1 MLSTES
7 DGEGVLIERGVSRDV
22 PSDGEDIAPSP
33 YVLNFKICLPSQ
45 TNFKCLI
52 CDVRYTTLASLR
64 RHVKTSHG
72 LYKLKEIFVC
82 DDCGKKTDTLKAFNA
97 HHHKAE
103 HGTAQ
108 ATTNTEGA
116 FRCKYCPL
124 CFFSKKSHGQ
134 HVRNSHMDEACVERA
149 AANNDGKRR
158 LWDSDEIV
166 KFKVALKRLG
176 PSSNVEIAK
185 AICTR
190 TCKQVGVFKHA
201 FLLKNP
207 TWLVDN
213 NATQDVNASPPS
225 QPSSPGL
232 HTLPPA
238 ANHTGPDSNSNLNL
252 TATSPLSSPSPYVY
266 VSSAAQLPLSSP
278 SPHLNVSHPS
288 VFSTPPNSSG
298 VSSAVHLPFSSP
310 PPHLNVSL
318 TDEVSDV
325 ASAFNAPG
333 SCILSPQRALSATPV
348 ASPSL
353 QLRIACTDAP
363 VISPNAGASVD
374 CPRSRNTLSVTAQ
387 PFVPT
392 LILPSVS
399 SPAPVQPV
407 TPLPPC
413 VSSIPQP
420 YYHPSA
426 ECNTPEAQVNSTL
439 REPFLNDVHRFT
451 TRPLDAAA
459 WCEFEQV
466 LLHWVTQIQMA
477 TDTRQPTSASMH
489 TATRQYASRRRRRLR
504 ATTQSSPSIP
514 VAPDTILPTISEPL
528 TTETAPSQHNLPQ
541 SISQR
546 SGRHRLAEQY
556 RAFQRLYR
564 QNPGACMK
572 NILNDKPPCY
582 CAILDEELTVHFTT
596 SYAAAVPLPP
606 TPNWLL
612 LREPS
617 ADIMGSIIT
626 PHEVQMQLKRAKRS
640 APGSDGITY
649 ATWKWVDPLGAILAT
664 IFDICR
670 QAKQIPADWK
680 KSTVMLIHKGGDE
693 SSVRNWRPISLQ
705 KTIYKLYSALIARR
719 IADWAISNSAFSPA
733 QKGFLPFDGCAE
745 QNFIIRSVL
754 TNSRRAKKDLMLA
767 WLDLRDAFGSV
778 PHELL
783 ILMMRRLGLDNDT
796 TDIVRDIY
804 SGSTIA
810 VRTGKSSYTAD
821 IPQARG
827 VKQGCPLS
835 PILFNIA
842 LEGLLQLL
850 ADSGL
855 GYPISPLSGLCG

>member
-1 MLSTES
+1 MSSTES
-7 DGEGVLIERGVSRDV
+7 EGEGVLIERGVSRDV

-33 YVLNFKICLPSQ
+33 YVLNFKICRPSQ

-72 LYKLKEIFVC
+72 LYTLKEIFVC

-97 HHHKAE
+97 HHKAE

-149 AANNDGKRR
+149 AANNNDGKRR
-158 LWDSDEIV
+158 LWDSDEIA

-185 AICTR
+185 AIGTR
-190 TCKQVGVFKHA
+190 TCKQVGVYKHA

-238 ANHTGPDSNSNLNL
+238 ADHTGPDSNSNLNL

-325 ASAFNAPG
+325 ASAFDAPG
-333 SCILSPQRALSATPV
+333 SCIISPQRALSATPV

-353 QLRIACTDAP
+353 QLCVACTDAQ

-399 SPAPVQPV
+399 SPAPVLPV

-413 VSSIPQP
+413 VSSIQQP

-439 REPFLNDVHRFT
+439 REPFLNDVHR
-451 TRPLDAAA
+451 
-459 WCEFEQV
+459 
-466 LLHWVTQIQMA
+466 LLH
-477 TDTRQPTSASMH
+477 
-489 TATRQYASRRRRRLR
+489 
-504 ATTQSSPSIP
+504 
-514 VAPDTILPTISEPL
+514 
-528 TTETAPSQHNLPQ
+528 
-541 SISQR
+541 
-546 SGRHRLAEQY
+546 
-556 RAFQRLYR
+556 
-564 QNPGACMK
+564 
-572 NILNDKPPCY
+572 
-582 CAILDEELTVHFTT
+582 
-596 SYAAAVPLPP
+596 VP
-606 TPNWLL
+606 
-612 LREPS
+612 
-617 ADIMGSIIT
+617 
-626 PHEVQMQLKRAKRS
+626 
-640 APGSDGITY
+640 
-649 ATWKWVDPLGAILAT
+649 
-664 IFDICR
+664 
-670 QAKQIPADWK
+670 
-680 KSTVMLIHKGGDE
+680 
-693 SSVRNWRPISLQ
+693 
-705 KTIYKLYSALIARR
+705 
-719 IADWAISNSAFSPA
+719 
-733 QKGFLPFDGCAE
+733 
-745 QNFIIRSVL
+745 
-754 TNSRRAKKDLMLA
+754 
-767 WLDLRDAFGSV
+767 
-778 PHELL
+778 
-783 ILMMRRLGLDNDT
+783 
-796 TDIVRDIY
+796 
-804 SGSTIA
+804 
-810 VRTGKSSYTAD
+810 
-821 IPQARG
+821 
-827 VKQGCPLS
+827 
-835 PILFNIA
+835 
-842 LEGLLQLL
+842 
-850 ADSGL
+850 
-855 GYPISPLSGLCG
+855 